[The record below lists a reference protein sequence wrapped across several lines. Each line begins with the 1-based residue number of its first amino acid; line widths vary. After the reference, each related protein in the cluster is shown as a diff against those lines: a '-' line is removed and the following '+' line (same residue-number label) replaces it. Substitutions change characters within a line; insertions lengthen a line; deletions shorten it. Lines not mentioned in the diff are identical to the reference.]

1 MPRLLVSPLSSLSDA
16 LVGHGPSHLISL
28 LSPEHMI
35 ETPAGFPAARH
46 LRLGVNDIVDPA
58 AGTAPPA
65 RKHIDALLEFSRDW
79 DASQPLLIHC
89 WAGISRSMASAF
101 TILCDRLGPG
111 HEIEIATAMRRRAP
125 HAQPNRLLVR
135 HADEALGRGGA
146 MIAAL
151 DRMGPAL
158 LVEEGVTTILPL
170 VNL

>member
-1 MPRLLVSPLSSLSDA
+1 MPHLLVSPLSSLADA
-16 LVGHGPSHLISL
+16 LDSHGPSHLISL

-35 ETPAGFPAARH
+35 DTPPGFPAARH
-46 LRLGVNDIVDPA
+46 LRLGLNDIVDPA

-65 RKHIDALLEFSRDW
+65 RKHIDALLEFSRGW

-111 HEIEIATAMRRRAP
+111 HELEIARAMRRRAP
-125 HAQPNRLLVR
+125 HAQPNRLLVS
-135 HADEALGRGGA
+135 HADDALGRDGA

-151 DRMGPAL
+151 AGMGAPV
-158 LVEEGVTTILPL
+158 LVEEGVTTLLPL
-170 VNL
+170 VGL